1 MTVHASSLR
10 DRLDPRRAVPASA
23 WITRG
28 LRYIRQQNVW
38 ANRLGVILR
47 GVNAQRTLSVL
58 VRITSLFV
66 TSCVAATAQDEPGAA
81 PRPNLV
87 PASSFEV
94 PAAEVTQAW
103 RARSWNGHDAAS
115 WTICSPGRTSER
127 CARITSKDGADAAW
141 TTTVKVQPNARYQ
154 LSGWIKTRG
163 VRGAL
168 GALLNIQNMPEV
180 KTNAVNGDTDWT
192 RVSTVFYA
200 TTSQLEINCLF
211 GGWGRSTG
219 EAYYDDVSLTRADDP
234 PASNHASIAIDA
246 DAPTKP
252 YSRMIFGGFLEHFG
266 RQVYGGVFE
275 PGSPLADD
283 DGFRLDVI
291 AALKEL
297 RCPIVRWP
305 GGCYVSGYRWESGVG
320 RARAPTDDMAWGV
333 IEPNSFGTDEFV
345 ALCRRVGWQPYV
357 CNNAGNGTIQEMR
370 NWVEYCNG
378 TSGQY
383 AALRAA
389 NGHDEPLGVRIWS
402 IGNENWGRHEIGYK
416 PIETWAP
423 FVLEAAKAMKA
434 VDPTIQLSAAALPSR
449 EWSLP
454 LLKEAGAYLD
464 FVSIHSYW
472 LPLWQVQETPD
483 YLTCIGYSEQPEQ
496 QIADFVDVL
505 EESGYRG
512 KIKIAFDEWCLRGW
526 HHPGFPRKSVQDYED
541 PEVRALIQARDKN
554 DIASQ
559 YTMADALFSASFLNA
574 CLRHSDDVAMANIA
588 PIVNTRGPLFVHPDG
603 VVRRTHFHALAMYAN
618 YLQPRVAQLTR
629 TAPELRAG
637 VPVIDAVATVDATGQ
652 RWAVALVNRHP
663 AAPVPCTLRLG
674 DAPLAGTYD
683 AQLLT
688 ADSPDAYNDIE
699 APDRV
704 TPKSARVAFE
714 DGTTMLPPH
723 SLTIVE
729 ISR

>member
-1 MTVHASSLR
+1 MIDRSSLPIITKT
-10 DRLDPRRAVPASA
+10 LALSCALCLPALSQDATPENLLRNPSFEARTTEATSA
-23 WITRG
+23 W
-28 LRYIRQQNVW
+28 
-38 ANRLGVILR
+38 
-47 GVNAQRTLSVL
+47 
-58 VRITSLFV
+58 
-66 TSCVAATAQDEPGAA
+66 
-81 PRPNLV
+81 RP
-87 PASSFEV
+87 
-94 PAAEVTQAW
+94 
-103 RARSWNGHDAAS
+103 RSWNGRDQAR
-115 WTICSPGRTSER
+115 WTIGSPGRTGER
-127 CARITSKDGADAAW
+127 CACIESTAGADAAW
-141 TTTVKVQPNARYQ
+141 TTTVAVRRGDWYR
-154 LSGWIKTRG
+154 LSGWIKTRD
-163 VRGAL
+163 VRGAV
-168 GALLNIQNMPEV
+168 GALLNIQNMQSV
-180 KTNAVNGDTDWT
+180 KTEAVTGSSDWT
-192 RVSTVFYA
+192 HVSTIFQA
-200 TTSQLEINCLF
+200 TAPELEINCLF
-211 GGWGRSTG
+211 GGWGASTG
-219 EAYYDDVSLTRADDP
+219 YAAYDDVALEPADQDDIP
-234 PASNHASIAIDA
+234 EDETSAEISIDA
-246 DAPTKP
+246 DAPSKP

-378 TSGQY
+378 TSGPY

-541 PEVRALIQARDKN
+541 PEVRALIQAREKN

-618 YLQPRVAQLTR
+618 YLQPRVAQLAR

-663 AAPVPCTLRLG
+663 TAPVACTVRLG

-688 ADSPDAYNDIE
+688 ADSPDAYNDIV

-704 TPKSARVAFE
+704 TPKSVRVAFE
-714 DGTTMLPPH
+714 DGATMLPPH

-729 ISR
+729 ISQ